1 MRPMG
6 ATLKKHTSRIDAPRS
21 ISIREFSRQAGALL
35 QALRSSSRPAVITDR
50 GRPVGLVY
58 GIDPDEFEDFVL
70 EHAPEYV
77 EARQL
82 AERELTDG
90 TARRLSDVV
99 ADLEGS

>member
-1 MRPMG
+1 MG
-6 ATLKKHTSRIDAPRS
+6 ATVKKHGRAVDAPRS
-21 ISIREFSRQAGALL
+21 ISIREFSRQASALL
-35 QALRSSSRPAVITDR
+35 HALRNSPRPAVITDR

-58 GIDPDEFEDFVL
+58 GLDPDEFEDFVL

-82 AERELTDG
+82 AERELADG

-99 ADLEGS
+99 ADLERR